1 MVTIEK
7 LLKDGTEIIKQRDYN
22 NPLLDVQL
30 ILCYLLHKDRVYIH
44 LNRKQEVDDEIKNRF
59 YEMVRKRNQ
68 GYPLQYMTNVQEFMG
83 LEFFVQEGILVPR
96 PDTEIMVEKIINFVN
111 YSDFKDR
118 TLNILDIGTGSGAIA
133 VSLAY
138 YLKNSFVTAMDV
150 SETAIK
156 TANINIEKHNL
167 KNIRTVKANIFD
179 DVFPDE
185 KFDIVVSNP
194 PYIRRDI
201 IKDLPVEVSEY
212 EPKLALDGGED
223 GLLFYRRIAEV
234 FNKVHGEGA
243 VVCVEIGHDQKQDVE
258 RIFENLNIFKRIETD
273 KDLGGNDRV
282 VTGFL

>member
-30 ILCYLLHKDRVYIH
+30 ILCHLLHKDRVYIH
-44 LNRKQEVDDEIKNRF
+44 LNRKQEVDDEISKTF
-59 YEMVRKRNQ
+59 YEMVHKRNQ

-96 PDTEIMVEKIINFVN
+96 PDTETMVEKIINFVN
-111 YSDFKDR
+111 NSDFKNR
-118 TLNILDIGTGSGAIA
+118 ELKILDIGTGSGAIA

-167 KNIRTVKANIFD
+167 KNIRTVKADIFNF
-179 DVFPDE
+179 VFSDE
-185 KFDIVVSNP
+185 KYDIVVSNP

-223 GLLFYRRIAEV
+223 GLLFYRKIAEV
-234 FNKVHGEGA
+234 FNKIHSEEA

-258 RIFENLNIFKRIETD
+258 RIFENLNIFKKIETD